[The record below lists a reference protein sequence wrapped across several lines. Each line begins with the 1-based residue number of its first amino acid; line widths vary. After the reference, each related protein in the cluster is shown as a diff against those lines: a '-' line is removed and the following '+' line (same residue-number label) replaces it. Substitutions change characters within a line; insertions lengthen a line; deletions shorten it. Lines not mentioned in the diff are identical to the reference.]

1 MFLAAPIIARF
12 YDEAILTA
20 VLRVQGLRIVIASLC
35 SVQDA
40 LLIREMKF
48 KVLFV
53 CELIGS
59 IVQVGVGLV
68 MAYTGF
74 GVWAIVFSA
83 LSGYL
88 ASGIGKILASR
99 WQPSLYYSHSLV
111 KAAL

>member
-1 MFLAAPIIARF
+1 MLLAAPIIARF
-12 YDEAILTA
+12 YDEAILSA

-53 CELIGS
+53 CELIGA
-59 IVQVGVGLV
+59 IVQVVVGLV

-74 GVWAIVFSA
+74 GVWAIVF
-83 LSGYL
+83 LPCPV
-88 ASGIGKILASR
+88 ILPPVSEKS
-99 WQPSLYYSHSLV
+99 WHQGGSLLYIIPIHW
-111 KAAL
+111 